1 MPFLNAPNKR
11 DCLGN
16 LPLGYTDH
24 IITDVRPGNNV
35 REQPVCFISDKSEIQ
50 KDCELLKIRN

>member
-11 DCLGN
+11 DCLGK
-16 LPLGYTDH
+16 LASGYADH

-35 REQPVCFISDKSEIQ
+35 REQPVCFTSDKSDIQ
-50 KDCELLKIRN
+50 KERELLKVRN